1 MARKKTTE
9 TKRPIESYEHKGKQ
23 RVNNPPVGLVTP
35 DTDPDAGQSQA
46 YAYDPHLD
54 PQLQWAGKAEHT
66 SFEVPT
72 VSLHVHERIDP
83 LTIIEAVRRAPDPAA
98 PVQLALFQTPE
109 ENPPLRE
116 AIEFYQHAHG
126 WSNRLVAGDSLLVM
140 NSLLEK
146 EGMAGKVQM
155 VYLDPPYGIKYGS
168 NFQPFVNKRD
178 VKDGKDEDLTAE
190 PEQIR
195 AFRDTWELGIHS
207 YLTYLRDRLLVAH
220 ELLNERGSCFVQI
233 SDENV
238 HHVREVMDEIFGSD
252 NFIAEIKFKTT
263 GGRGGSLLDK
273 IFNYIIWYGRNV
285 ERGIKYHQ
293 LFTEKDDDELQN
305 YDWLESKDGTYS
317 PLTSAHSRKGLT
329 GRLYQLTDLTSQGE
343 SKEGYVFDYRGKN
356 YRARA
361 GRHWTTNLDGMKK
374 LSILNRIQ
382 IKGENIF
389 FKKYFEDFSVNTL
402 SDAWLDTAMGGFRKE
417 AEKIYVVQT
426 TTRVIERCVLMT
438 TDPGDLVFD
447 PTCGSGTTAY
457 VAEQW
462 GRRWITCDTSRVA
475 LTLARTRLMTAGFDY
490 YELAHP
496 QEGVGSG
503 FNYETVPHVTLK
515 SIAHNEPPGTET
527 LYDQPLVD
535 RKKHRV
541 SGPFTVEAVPAP
553 AVKSVDD
560 LLLPSPGG
568 RGAGGEV
575 ARSGETLRQG
585 EWRDELLRTG
595 MRGKAG
601 QYIRF
606 ARLEPL
612 PGCRHLHADGETRPS
627 DEGSDSVRER
637 GPAYAPQRIVVSF
650 GPQHAPLEQR
660 QVAQAIEEAQTL
672 VPRPNLIVF
681 AAFQF
686 DPEAAKDIDETKWP
700 GVTLLKA
707 QMNADLLTD
716 DLKKKRASNES
727 FWLIGQPDVAVNSE
741 QWIVDS
747 KKEAL
752 APYGIIAK
760 LSGVDSLAKINGLGR
775 ADLSVFIAIAQR
787 RDLWIAVS
795 TDKSGSVDSG
805 KHRRGTG
812 AAWDGGIPALPGH
825 RAGFPGRIGDAGDF
839 VREFGLLSER
849 SCRERI
855 ERLRGSREI
864 VDRARQIAA
873 ALTGPLST
881 IHYSQVTIH
890 GFDYYNTKTGSIE
903 SGGAGQIA
911 VWLLD
916 TDYDGRSLYPRQ
928 VFFPQAGE
936 GEGWARL
943 ANNLK
948 AEIDEDLIEAY
959 RGTESLPFAVG
970 ERKRIAVKIVDD
982 RGIESLKVLE
992 VGE

>member
-9 TKRPIESYEHKGKQ
+9 SKRPIESYEHKGKK

-35 DTDPDAGQSQA
+35 DTDPDAGAKKS

-83 LTIIEAVRRAPDPAA
+83 RTIIEAVRKRNGGGM
-98 PVQLALFQTPE
+98 VQGSLFE
-109 ENPPLRE
+109 MLGENPPLRE
-116 AIEFYQHAHG
+116 AIEFYKHAHG

-155 VYLDPPYGIKYGS
+155 IFNDPPYGIKYGS

-178 VKDGKDEDLTAE
+178 VKDGKDEDLTTE

-207 YLTYLRDRLLVAH
+207 YLTYLRDRLLLER
-220 ELLNERGSCFVQI
+220 ELLNESGSVFVQI

-238 HHVREVMDEIFGSD
+238 HHVRELMDEVFGAG
-252 NFIAEIKFKTT
+252 NFVVSIAFQKKAYQDSNLVAPVNDFV
-263 GGRGGSLLDK
+263 L
-273 IFNYIIWYGRNV
+273 WYGKDKKKTKCNHLFVLNEFSGDIGKYNRILSPMGLV
-285 ERGIKYHQ
+285 ESSNELEPTEIEDRLKKGWRLFREDYPLISQDPASGPQPFEFGGKVYLPTQNRHWSIKYPDGLEQ
-293 LFTEKDDDELQN
+293 LE
-305 YDWLESKDGTYS
+305 
-317 PLTSAHSRKGLT
+317 RKGRIRAT
-329 GRLYQLTDLTSQGE
+329 NDRLYGIMFWDDNPLIPLSNFWA
-343 SKEGYVFDYRGKN
+343 K
-356 YRARA
+356 
-361 GRHWTTNLDGMKK
+361 MKGAA
-374 LSILNRIQ
+374 NP
-382 IKGENIF
+382 
-389 FKKYFEDFSVNTL
+389 
-402 SDAWLDTAMGGFRKE
+402 
-417 AEKIYVVQT
+417 IYVVQT
-426 TTRVIERCVLMT
+426 TELAIQRCLLMT

-475 LTLARTRLMTAGFDY
+475 LTLAKQRLMTAVFDY

-503 FNYETVPHVTLK
+503 FIYKTVPHVTLK
-515 SIAHNEPPGTET
+515 SIANNEPPGTET

-541 SGPFTVEAVPAP
+541 SGPFTIEAVPAP
-553 AVKSVDD
+553 AVKSIEET
-560 LLLPSPGG
+560 LTPTLSQGE
-568 RGAGGEV
+568 REFGADTSI

-595 MRGKAG
+595 IRGKAG
-601 QYIRF
+601 QHIRF

-627 DEGSDSVRER
+627 DEGKDSVRES
-637 GPAYAPQRIVVSF
+637 GTAYAPQRIVVSF
-650 GPQHAPLEQR
+650 GPEHAPLEQR

-672 VPRPNLIVF
+672 VPKPKLIVF

-686 DPEAAKDIDETKWP
+686 DPEAAKDIDETNWP

-727 FWLIGQPDVAVNSE
+727 FWLIGQPDVR
-741 QWIVDS
+741 
-747 KKEAL
+747 L
-752 APYGIIAK
+752 
-760 LSGVDSLAKINGLGR
+760 
-775 ADLSVFIAIAQR
+775 
-787 RDLWIAVS
+787 
-795 TDKSGSVDSG
+795 
-805 KHRRGTG
+805 
-812 AAWDGGIPALPGH
+812 
-825 RAGFPGRIGDAGDF
+825 
-839 VREFGLLSER
+839 
-849 SCRERI
+849 ERI
-855 ERLRGSREI
+855 APSPQPSPTGRGSKGEGVQWRVSVE
-864 VDRARQIAA
+864 
-873 ALTGPLST
+873 
-881 IHYSQVTIH
+881 
-890 GFDYYNTKTGSIE
+890 GFDYYNTKTGGIE

-936 GEGWARL
+936 SEGWARL
-943 ANNLK
+943 AKNLK
-948 AEIDEDLIEAY
+948 AEIDEELIEAY
-959 RGTESLPFAVG
+959 RGTVSLPFAAG
-970 ERKRIAVKIVDD
+970 EHKRIAVKIVDD
-982 RGIESLKVLE
+982 RGIESLKVLGVE
-992 VGE
+992 